1 MNLEALSGARA
12 PSEGLRKNVV
22 QLEKYIQEFEGAKNE
37 EGGMDP
43 NFHLIDEKGFEAC
56 CRDIE
61 KAIAKT
67 HVHARTNEGAQSFK
81 WLLQDKYG
89 ATDEDST
96 KFLDTLF
103 YEQGVEAASHG
114 GQRKAT
120 RSFSEFRNE
129 WIKDLGPVS
138 TQKDL

>member
-1 MNLEALSGARA
+1 
-12 PSEGLRKNVV
+12 LRSNVV
-22 QLEKYIQEFEGAKNE
+22 KLEKYIKEFDSAKHP
-37 EGGMDP
+37 EGGRDL
-43 NFHLIDEKGFEAC
+43 NYHLIDEKGFEQC

-67 HVHARTNEGAQSFK
+67 HVHARTNEGTQSFK

-129 WIKDLGPVS
+129 WTKKAPVVD
-138 TQKDL
+138 QKPL